1 MYTVLQSY
9 LSWLS
14 SICVDVSFNVWIHV
28 QFSIA
33 EVFRQ
38 IVDKQTVALFRETI
52 GSMLE
57 KKTVTMEKYSVQ
69 GITLIKLQIHSP

>member
-1 MYTVLQSY
+1 M
-9 LSWLS
+9 
-14 SICVDVSFNVWIHV
+14 